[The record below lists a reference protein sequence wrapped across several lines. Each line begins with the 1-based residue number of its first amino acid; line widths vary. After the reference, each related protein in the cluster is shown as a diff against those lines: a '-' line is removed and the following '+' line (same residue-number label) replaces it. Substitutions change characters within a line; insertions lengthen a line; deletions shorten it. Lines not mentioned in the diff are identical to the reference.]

1 MIQPGDGGH
10 GPAVRG
16 GRRQPLLLASASPQR
31 RAILERVGI
40 PFTVEPSSVAEETD
54 GEPRT
59 LAALNAQRK
68 ASAPVAPRRL
78 VLGADTVVSAGGR
91 PLGKPR
97 DERQAREHLESLSG
111 AEHEVC
117 GGIALVRDGELLHS
131 AVVVTRVSFRPL
143 SRELLDWYLHL
154 GEWRERAGGYAIQ
167 GAGAALVAS
176 ITGDYLNVVGLSLVR
191 LLELAPEL
199 SPVVSD

>member
-1 MIQPGDGGH
+1 MTGSGDVGRR
-10 GPAVRG
+10 PAVAEG
-16 GRRQPLLLASASPQR
+16 GRQPLLLASASPQR
-31 RAILERVGI
+31 RAILEQVGI
-40 PFTVEPSSVAEETD
+40 PFTVEPTLVAEETD
-54 GEPRT
+54 GEPSE
-59 LAALNAQRK
+59 LAALNARRK
-68 ASAPVAPRRL
+68 ASAPVAPGRL

-97 DERQAREHLESLSG
+97 DQSAAREYLELLSG

-131 AVVVTRVSFRPL
+131 AVVTTRVSFRPL
-143 SRELLDWYLHL
+143 TRELVDWYLKL

-176 ITGDYLNVVGLSLVR
+176 IAGDYLNVVGLPLVR

-199 SPVVSD
+199 SPAVSD

>member
-1 MIQPGDGGH
+1 MTDSGDGGRE
-10 GPAVRG
+10 PAAPG

-31 RAILERVGI
+31 RAILEQVGI
-40 PFTVEPSSVAEETD
+40 PFTVEPTPVAEESD
-54 GEPRT
+54 GEPRG
-59 LAALNAQRK
+59 LAALNARRK
-68 ASAPVAPRRL
+68 ASAPVAPGRL
-78 VLGADTVVSAGGR
+78 VLGADTVVSARGR
-91 PLGKPR
+91 PLGKPHDQR
-97 DERQAREHLESLSG
+97 AAREYLELLSG

-131 AVVVTRVSFRPL
+131 AVVITRVSFRPL
-143 SRELLDWYLHL
+143 TRELVDWYLEL

-176 ITGDYLNVVGLSLVR
+176 IAGDYLNVVGLPLVR

-199 SPVVSD
+199 SPAVSD

>member
-1 MIQPGDGGH
+1 MTDPGDRGWK
-10 GPAVRG
+10 PTAVRG
-16 GRRQPLLLASASPQR
+16 GRQPLLLASASPQR

-40 PFTVEPSSVAEETD
+40 PFTVEPASVAEETD
-54 GEPRT
+54 GEPRA
-59 LAALNAQRK
+59 LAALNARRK
-68 ASAPVAPRRL
+68 ASAPVAPARL
-78 VLGADTVVSAGGR
+78 VLGADTVVSAAGR

-97 DERQAREHLESLSG
+97 DEREARDHLELLSD

-117 GGIALVRDGELLHS
+117 GGIALVRDGELLHC
-131 AVVVTRVSFRPL
+131 AVVITRVCFRPL
-143 SRELLDWYLHL
+143 TRELVDWYLEL

-176 ITGDYLNVVGLSLVR
+176 IAGDYLNVVGLSLVR